1 MKRTI
6 FEKLEEYW
14 RFLAKIT
21 FSHFLL
27 QVDDLAL
34 PLYPPMS
41 LEEVE
46 NESKNLSQELIEI
59 INSLKTVHFVSDKD
73 CEEWAAFLLKA
84 VDHNMTKINL
94 ALTNEKFKS
103 LKT

>member
-1 MKRTI
+1 MKNTQTFI
-6 FEKLEEYW
+6 F
-14 RFLAKIT
+14 
-21 FSHFLL
+21 FSL

-34 PLYPPMS
+34 PLYPPMA
-41 LEEVE
+41 LDEVE

-103 LKT
+103 MKT